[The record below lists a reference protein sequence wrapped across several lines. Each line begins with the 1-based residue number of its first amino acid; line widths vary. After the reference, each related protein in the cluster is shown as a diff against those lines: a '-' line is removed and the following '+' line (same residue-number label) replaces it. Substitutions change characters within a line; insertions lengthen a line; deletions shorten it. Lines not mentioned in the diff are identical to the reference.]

1 MIEFDLDSGPSGSQW
16 KASGPDR
23 SLFDVGTYRLDE
35 ILLSPPRLSDDLQMI
50 VKALLDPKVTEKPE
64 IDDDD
69 EWVRD
74 GDEWERVGK

>member
-1 MIEFDLDSGPSGSQW
+1 M
-16 KASGPDR
+16 
-23 SLFDVGTYRLDE
+23 
-35 ILLSPPRLSDDLQMI
+35 LSPPRLSDDLQMI

-74 GDEWERVGK
+74 GDEWERVGKWGKIVQAIGVAVRSELIAVNFLSTPAEKYF